1 MDTQKKALA
10 PFIRDEGTS
19 QGMML
24 DLCVA
29 LAPALIWGIYLF
41 GFRALVITLFSLI
54 FSVGFQALF
63 QAILRRP
70 VTAGDLSAVVSGLLL
85 AMLLPVSV
93 PLWIVPIGAFLVQIL
108 GKEVFGGLGRNP
120 INPALFAKA
129 VLLLAFP
136 SYLNRFTQPFAA
148 LSPFRIHLSQ
158 ESLAEEIASS
168 PLSDLKTGDLL
179 SLSVSD
185 RLTGNMPGNIGEVSA
200 LLLLAGLLYLLVRR
214 VVTWQTPVFFLGSA
228 ALFSFLFPGP
238 GDRFSYVIA
247 YLFTGSLV
255 LGAAFCAN
263 DPASSPVTKTGRA
276 LYGVLCGAF
285 TVLFRAL
292 FDAFQ
297 GVVFAIL
304 LANLL
309 SRPLDLMCRPR
320 PYGEKNPYLLWLR
333 DRFSRKGAKKGAKSK
348 KGASNR

>member
-1 MDTQKKALA
+1 MEMKKRTFA
-10 PFIRDEGTS
+10 PFIRDEDTTR
-19 QGMML
+19 GMML
-24 DLCVA
+24 DVCVA

-41 GFRALVITLFSLI
+41 GLRALVITLLSLI

-63 QAILRRP
+63 QVILRRP

-93 PLWIVPIGAFLVQIL
+93 PLWIVPIGAFLAQIL
-108 GKEVFGGLGRNP
+108 GKEVFGGLGKNP
-120 INPALFAKA
+120 VNPALLAKG
-129 VLLLAFP
+129 VLLLVFP
-136 SYLNRFTQPFAA
+136 SYLNRFTRPFAS
-148 LSPFRIHLSQ
+148 LPPFRIHLSGA
-158 ESLAEEIASS
+158 SLTEETVSS
-168 PLSDLKTGDLL
+168 PLGDLKTGDIL
-179 SLSVSD
+179 SLSFSD

-238 GDRFSYVIA
+238 GERLSYMAA
-247 YLFTGSLV
+247 YLVTGSLV

-263 DPASSPVTKTGRA
+263 DPVSSPVTKTGRA

-292 FDAFQ
+292 FDDFQ

-309 SRPLDLMCRPR
+309 SRPLDLLCRPR
-320 PYGEKNPYLLWLR
+320 PYGEKRPYLLRIRELL
-333 DRFSRKGAKKGAKSK
+333 SRKGVGRSE
-348 KGASNR
+348 